1 MMTTL
6 LDLDQRRPVR
16 ADARRNYDA
25 LVHAARAAF
34 AELGAR
40 APLEEIAR
48 RADVGIATLYRN
60 FPTREDL
67 IESVYLVELDSVCR
81 AAETFGHL
89 GPWDAFIAWIERLVD
104 YLGTKRALIEGL
116 NQQSSA
122 YQLSREALTI
132 AGEPLLKRAQDH
144 AVARPDV
151 TIYEVLWLVWGISGV
166 NFEDDALRDKVLRLG
181 FDGLRAQLVPA
192 EA

>member
-25 LVHAARAAF
+25 LVHAARTAF

>member
-6 LDLDQRRPVR
+6 LDLDQRRPAR

-25 LVHAARAAF
+25 LVHAARTAF

-81 AAETFGHL
+81 AAETFGQL

-181 FDGLRAQLVPA
+181 FDGLRAQFVPA